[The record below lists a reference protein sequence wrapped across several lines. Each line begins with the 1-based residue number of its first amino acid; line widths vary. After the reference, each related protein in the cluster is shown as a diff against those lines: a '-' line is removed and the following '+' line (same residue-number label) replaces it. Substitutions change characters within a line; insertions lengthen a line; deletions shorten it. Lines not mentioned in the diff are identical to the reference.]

1 MTIRRALA
9 GASISAVL
17 IATLTACFGIP
28 QLPTNP
34 GNGGG
39 NGGDG
44 GDTPTES
51 IIDTTWTGTDSDG
64 DSWEMTF
71 QGDNTIGLV
80 YNGESF
86 DDAADKYSL
95 NGSTLS
101 ITITGFQQGDAQ
113 FTGEYV
119 DNSTPIELD
128 GTLST
133 HTFTLTLDPQ

>member
-1 MTIRRALA
+1 
-9 GASISAVL
+9 

-34 GNGGG
+34 GNGG
-39 NGGDG
+39 NGGNG

-51 IIDTTWTGTDSDG
+51 IVDTTWAGTDSDG

-71 QGDNTIGLV
+71 QADNTIGLV
-80 YNGESF
+80 FQGESF
-86 DDAADKYSL
+86 DDPADTYTL
-95 NGSTLS
+95 NGSDLR
-101 ITITGFQQGDAQ
+101 ITISGFSQGDAEFRGQ
-113 FTGEYV
+113 YV

-133 HTFTLTLDPQ
+133 HTFSLTLDPQ